1 MQPRNRPGILEQFRN
16 EALDL
21 ARVRLSAR
29 YTLRHIGL
37 IWRVPVLHN
46 SWRAGCSSQPIPS
59 VSATTNYRSP
69 NRKLRHAALTAL
81 LHLSVGNFDN
91 DVASPR
97 RQELAKF
104 PLVAPSFSFNVFTAN
119 EFVLSS
125 RTRRVPF
132 TWTPT
137 KLHLVSSYSC
147 IQGVIIGQNM
157 WRRFIGFKISILNI
171 KMM

>member
-1 MQPRNRPGILEQFRN
+1 MQPRNRSGILEQFRN

-104 PLVAPSFSFNVFTAN
+104 PLVAPSFSSNVFTAN

-132 TWTPT
+132 TWSPYEVASRFFLQLYTGCHNRS
-137 KLHLVSSYSC
+137 KYVEEIYR
-147 IQGVIIGQNM
+147 IQDIDS
-157 WRRFIGFKISILNI
+157 KH
-171 KMM
+171 